1 MTLSTLEQQSPDC
14 QVLTGQKCPED
25 ENEPVSSAVTID
37 PASLPFIQPYLQ
49 STAHHNALST
59 SLNTIYYKKGIE
71 IEKRYGVPQSYR
83 ILTMG
88 NYHKHHNDINT
99 MLRVVLGLENRER
112 DAVRCLL
119 RLFLYYG
126 KVYPKADDVA
136 DQEYISKRTFWRAM
150 RKLQD
155 MGVLEVI
162 NRYINH
168 KQISNLY
175 RLDKLVV
182 MIATFIAE
190 HHLGLF
196 INDVLGKY
204 ALKMVDFFRSWD
216 QLWDAEI
223 NLSLPAPVKLSAAG
237 GGS

>member
-1 MTLSTLEQQSPDC
+1 MTLSTLEQRSPDC
-14 QVLTGQKCPED
+14 QVLTGQKCPKD
-25 ENEPVSSAVTID
+25 EKEPVSSESLS
-37 PASLPFIQPYLQ
+37 PLSASPQ
-49 STAHHNALST
+49 STAHHNALS
-59 SLNTIYYKKGIE
+59 KGIE

-88 NYHKHHNDINT
+88 NYHKYHSDINT

-112 DAVRCLL
+112 SAVFCLL

-126 KVYPKADDVA
+126 KVYPKAADVA

-150 RKLQD
+150 EKLRE

-168 KQISNLY
+168 RQISNFY
-175 RLDKLVV
+175 RLDKLVL
-182 MIATFIAE
+182 MIATYIAE

-196 INDVLGKY
+196 INDALGKY
-204 ALKMVDFFRSWD
+204 ALKLVGFFRSWD
-216 QLWDAEI
+216 QLWDADI
-223 NLSLPAPVKLSAAG
+223 NLSLPAPVKLPAAG

>member
-1 MTLSTLEQQSPDC
+1 VPST
-14 QVLTGQKCPED
+14 
-25 ENEPVSSAVTID
+25 
-37 PASLPFIQPYLQ
+37 
-49 STAHHNALST
+49 
-59 SLNTIYYKKGIE
+59 
-71 IEKRYGVPQSYR
+71 YR

-88 NYHKHHNDINT
+88 NYHKHHSDINT

-112 DAVRCLL
+112 SAVFCLL

-126 KVYPKADDVA
+126 KVYPKAADVA

-150 RKLQD
+150 EKLRD
-155 MGVLEVI
+155 LGVLEVI

-168 KQISNLY
+168 RQISNLY

-196 INDVLGKY
+196 INDALGKY

-223 NLSLPAPVKLSAAG
+223 NLSLPAPVKLPAAG
-237 GGS
+237 GGI

>member
-1 MTLSTLEQQSPDC
+1 MTLSTLEQRSPSC

-25 ENEPVSSAVTID
+25 EKEPVSSE
-37 PASLPFIQPYLQ
+37 SLPLPPPSAQ
-49 STAHHNALST
+49 STAHHNALSPVVDK
-59 SLNTIYYKKGIE
+59 IYFKKGIE
-71 IEKRYGVPQSYR
+71 RERRYGVPSTYR

-88 NYHKHHNDINT
+88 NYHKHHADINT

-112 DAVRCLL
+112 SAIFCLL

-126 KVYPKADDVA
+126 KVYPKAADVA
-136 DQEYISKRTFWRAM
+136 EQEYISKRTFWRAM
-150 RKLQD
+150 EKLRD
-155 MGVLEVI
+155 LGVLEVI

-182 MIATFIAE
+182 MIARFIAE
-190 HHLGLF
+190 HHPTIFGDFGDNLTS
-196 INDVLGKY
+196 
-204 ALKMVDFFRSWD
+204 FFRSFWD
-216 QLWDAEI
+216 EIWDTDI

-237 GGS
+237 GGI